1 MSARPFGVVIPI
13 VTFLLIALAPAAS
26 MAGLYRSQQMEI
38 GAALE
43 LRKDGH
49 FRYQLDYGAVS
60 EHASG
65 DWSFDGRIV
74 RLTTKPAPRKPSF
87 ELVRDDPAP
96 AGEVSIA
103 IEPPGFGAD
112 GYLLDAIVTDAS
124 SGEKGL
130 VTTDDDGRVLAGSH
144 KLTVIEPMVPVYGD
158 VGGRF
163 PLSGERGHHLLL
175 RFHAND
181 LGTAAFDREPL
192 QSTPRGLV
200 LKRYESEIRFIRVR
214 P

>member
-1 MSARPFGVVIPI
+1 MLA
-13 VTFLLIALAPAAS
+13 LLLLAPAAS
-26 MAGLYRSQQMEI
+26 IAGIYQSQAMEV

-60 EHASG
+60 EQAEG
-65 DWSFDGRIV
+65 DWSFDGKSV
-74 RLTTKPAPRKPSF
+74 RLTTRPAPKLPSF

-96 AGEVSIA
+96 VGNVSITV
-103 IEPPGFGAD
+103 EPPGFGAE
-112 GYLLDAIVTDAS
+112 GYRLRAIATDAA

-130 VTTDDDGRVLAGSH
+130 VTTGAAGRVESGAH
-144 KLTVIEPMVPVYGD
+144 KLSAIDPMVPVYGT
-158 VGGRF
+158 VGGHF
-163 PLSGERGHHLLL
+163 ALSADRGHRLLL

-192 QSTPRGLV
+192 VLTGGGLV
-200 LKRYESEIRFIRVR
+200 LNRYETEIRFIRVR

>member
-1 MSARPFGVVIPI
+1 MLVLA
-13 VTFLLIALAPAAS
+13 TLLLAPAAAV
-26 MAGLYRSQQMEI
+26 AGFYQAQQMEV

-43 LRKDGH
+43 LQKNGH

-60 EHASG
+60 EAAEG
-65 DWSFDGRIV
+65 DWTLDGKTV
-74 RLTTKPAPRKPSF
+74 RLTTKPKPNLPSF

-96 AGEVSIA
+96 LGEIVLA

-112 GYLLDAIVTDAS
+112 GYRIDAVGTDAG

-130 VTTDDDGRVLAGSH
+130 VTTDERGRVEAGNH
-144 KLTVIEPMVPVYGD
+144 KLSAIEPMVPVYGTI
-158 VGGRF
+158 GGHF
-163 PLSGERGHHLLL
+163 ALGADRGHHLLL

-181 LGTAAFDREPL
+181 LGKAAFEREPL
-192 QSTPRGLV
+192 ELTPRGLV
-200 LKRYESEIRFIRVR
+200 LNRYDAEIRFIRVR